1 MSALSDEYSK
11 NFSSER
17 KIEFNR
23 RFREDYDPAMSELS
37 NILRILAEMRQG
49 SAEGGRIKFKEGL
62 GSFETNNPNEAL
74 KEVINRFI
82 KKQSGI
88 ATVPI
93 SDNIF
98 LNLGPDLNQA
108 ELGGIIELFGGD
120 LIFGGGFKED
130 DKRVGFKFK
139 KEFNDGGRVAY
150 QDGTPDRQ
158 LYETPVTDALKSV
171 GEKTQDL
178 ITKGADQFNKFSGI
192 DQITGKNFPGAF
204 DEPSGLPSDFRH
216 RAASNL
222 LAETL
227 GKGKFTD
234 SILGPISYLSGA
246 VGATSL
252 GAIKEIGDLFVGL
265 NDPSLTK
272 KEAFTEFLKDNLSN
286 IKGAFSLPGTT
297 SEELYSE
304 IMKDYVPMDRF
315 GMMRLG
321 SNFFKRQKELKNK
334 QALERLEKAR
344 AAKTAEAAARAQT
357 KAMAERNR
365 ARGRGGFQSDF
376 AQDRD
381 FMGGKGTAA
390 EMGSFAKGG
399 LARMLGE

>member
-158 LYETPVTDALKSV
+158 LYETPVTDALKSI

-192 DQITGKNFPGAF
+192 DQITGENFPGAF

-272 KEAFTEFLKDNLSN
+272 KEAFTEF
-286 IKGAFSLPGTT
+286 
-297 SEELYSE
+297 
-304 IMKDYVPMDRF
+304 
-315 GMMRLG
+315 
-321 SNFFKRQKELKNK
+321 
-334 QALERLEKAR
+334 
-344 AAKTAEAAARAQT
+344 
-357 KAMAERNR
+357 
-365 ARGRGGFQSDF
+365 
-376 AQDRD
+376 
-381 FMGGKGTAA
+381 
-390 EMGSFAKGG
+390 
-399 LARMLGE
+399 